1 MLTTMKSVILFL
13 VILLNVTAFSQR
25 FSIEI
30 GGGYQRN
37 MIASTLESTHSI
49 ITQNSETVDEKAQKF
64 GYSNGIIERIQLN
77 YQLNPELFL
86 FLGGRYLS
94 GKQTVLYGYY
104 LETSSSSVFEQ
115 SSSFTSNYH
124 SLDLQVGL
132 GIRKQLAD
140 RISISSS
147 VALSIAPFTRY
158 DWTESYSD
166 KQSICSST
174 SSYTFEESFNY
185 KNYVSLGWYSDLGIT
200 YSLNR
205 HFDLCAAVAFRG
217 ISTSPSKST
226 QTSYIL
232 NGKDELA
239 SVPANQ
245 LVNVYLKDPTPN
257 IPNEYNRF
265 WNSRTSAE
273 MTVGIRYKI
282 GGTPI
287 TEKTVT
293 ELPRFYAE
301 LASGYGI
308 PLGVGYHSSESILET
323 NQRTSLGQGVYGM
336 AFIGIPLKQLV
347 SLETGVLY
355 NSMTTEYYD
364 PNSLTKYGNSANML
378 RVALGM
384 KLSHQIGQFQV
395 AIKTGALTGIY
406 EKVLVRSEGWG
417 YKREEQFS
425 GGFTLGAYSS
435 IQLDWNFSK
444 SFGIFCQ
451 TMAIIQGWSP
461 KQSEYTHYS
470 YNGEDQLANFTVAQ
484 AKTEYFSKYKE
495 KASDPNQPTIQLKT
509 IEPLGSLVFSIGVR
523 YSLW

>member
-1 MLTTMKSVILFL
+1 MKSALLFL
-13 VILLNVTAFSQR
+13 VLLLDVTAFSQR

-37 MIASTLESTHSI
+37 MVASTLESSYNVT
-49 ITQNSETVDEKAQKF
+49 TQNSDIETEKAEKF

-86 FLGGRYLS
+86 FFGGRYVS
-94 GKQTVLYGYY
+94 GKQDIVYAYY
-104 LETSSSSVFEQ
+104 LETSPNYSSEDTYSYN
-115 SSSFTSNYH
+115 STYK
-124 SLDLQVGL
+124 SLDVQVGL

-140 RISISSS
+140 RISLSSS

-158 DWTESYSD
+158 EWTESHVQQ
-166 KQSICSST
+166 QSSGST
-174 SSYTFEESFNY
+174 TSTFTFEESVNY
-185 KNYVSLGWYSDLGIT
+185 ENYVNLGWYSDLGIT
-200 YSLNR
+200 YALNR

-232 NGKDELA
+232 NGVDQIA
-239 SVPANQ
+239 AIPANE
-245 LVNVYLKDPTPN
+245 LVNIYLKDPTPN
-257 IPNEYNRF
+257 TPNEYNRF

-287 TEKTVT
+287 SEKTVT
-293 ELPRFYAE
+293 ESPRFYAE

-308 PLGVGYHSSESILET
+308 PLGVSYHSSGTNLET
-323 NQRTSLGQGVYGM
+323 DKRTSLGQGVYGM
-336 AFIGIPLKQLV
+336 AFIGIPLKQVV
-347 SLETGVLY
+347 SLEAGVVY
-355 NSMTTEYYD
+355 NTMTTEYYS

-378 RVALGM
+378 RVALGL
-384 KLSHQIGQFQV
+384 KVSHQLGQFQV
-395 AIKTGALTGIY
+395 AIKTGALTGVY

-417 YKREEQFS
+417 YKREELFS

-444 SFGIFCQ
+444 NFGVFCQ

-461 KQSEYTHYS
+461 KQSEYKHYS
-470 YNGEDQLANFTVAQ
+470 YNGEDQLANFTVAE
-484 AKTEYFSKYKE
+484 AKTEYMSEYDE
-495 KASDPNQPTIQLKT
+495 NEYDPNKPSKQLKT
-509 IEPLGSLVFSIGVR
+509 IEPLGSLVFSIGIR